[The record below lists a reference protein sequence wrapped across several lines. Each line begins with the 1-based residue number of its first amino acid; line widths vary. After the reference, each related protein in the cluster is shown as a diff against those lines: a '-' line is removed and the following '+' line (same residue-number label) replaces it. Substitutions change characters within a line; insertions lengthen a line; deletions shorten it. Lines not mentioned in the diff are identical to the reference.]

1 LGPAPGRQRWWRPAV
16 FGTLVA
22 AGLAGLVIAPHFI
35 SVAPR
40 APAPG
45 KPLAQETRPGVPPPA
60 LDEAAYNDADE
71 HRPAPSAAPASPVSA
86 RAVQR
91 SVADSGGSPAS
102 PPQALTRTSAPRVST
117 APSGAPQ
124 AGAEGSADPAAA
136 FRRAA
141 EVGDL
146 ALLDALLGKHVDIN
160 SRDPLGRT
168 ALMLATQH
176 GRAEVVASL
185 LAHGADPNVPDA
197 RGTTPLQ
204 AATAS
209 EETAIVATLQRYG
222 AR

>member
-1 LGPAPGRQRWWRPAV
+1 
-16 FGTLVA
+16 
-22 AGLAGLVIAPHFI
+22 
-35 SVAPR
+35 
-40 APAPG
+40 
-45 KPLAQETRPGVPPPA
+45 
-60 LDEAAYNDADE
+60 
-71 HRPAPSAAPASPVSA
+71 
-86 RAVQR
+86 
-91 SVADSGGSPAS
+91 
-102 PPQALTRTSAPRVST
+102 
-117 APSGAPQ
+117 
-124 AGAEGSADPAAA
+124 
-136 FRRAA
+136 
-141 EVGDL
+141 
-146 ALLDALLGKHVDIN
+146 VDIN